1 MSDCNGN
8 NLGGTAEVKPFRPNG
23 REGFFYII
31 EEELEM
37 SEFKNLT
44 TYNPGEIEQNWYEFW
59 EKQGYFH
66 EEVDRSEERRVG
78 KECRIGCRS
87 RWSPYH

>member
-37 SEFKNLT
+37 SEFKN
-44 TYNPGEIEQNWYEFW
+44 
-59 EKQGYFH
+59 
-66 EEVDRSEERRVG
+66 
-78 KECRIGCRS
+78 
-87 RWSPYH
+87 